1 MVNGVNPQAAMQQRQ
16 AMSGARMPGMS
27 PYAGQ
32 QAKAPMMTGQFPGPM
47 TAKPRV
53 G

>member
-1 MVNGVNPQAAMQQRQ
+1 MQQRN

-32 QAKAPMMTGQFPGPM
+32 QAKAPMMTGQYPGPM
-47 TAKPRV
+47 TGKPTP